1 MPVLVVQLLGATP
14 FEVGE
19 VNAVRTHLLL
29 PKLKAPN
36 AAVLPNKWG
45 GRPLSP
51 SPGWVVYCRAI
62 AIRKRSSVSM

>member
-29 PKLKAPN
+29 PKRKAPN
-36 AAVLPNKWG
+36 AAVLPNNG
-45 GRPLSP
+45 VDGLFHRPQD
-51 SPGWVVYCRAI
+51 G
-62 AIRKRSSVSM
+62 

>member
-1 MPVLVVQLLGATP
+1 MPILVVQLLGATP

-36 AAVLPNKWG
+36 AAVLPNNG
-45 GRPLSP
+45 LDGLFHRPQD
-51 SPGWVVYCRAI
+51 GWFTA
-62 AIRKRSSVSM
+62 AP